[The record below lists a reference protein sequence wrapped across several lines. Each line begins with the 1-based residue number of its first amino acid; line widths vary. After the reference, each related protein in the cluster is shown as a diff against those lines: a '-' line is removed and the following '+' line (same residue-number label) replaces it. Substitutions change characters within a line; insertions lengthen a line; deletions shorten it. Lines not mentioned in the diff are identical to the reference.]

1 MSGIFVKE
9 ISLKKMKIIS
19 EFNKIPSFLI
29 ADFCLFFLILAY
41 KTDKFTPLILKMI
54 AENLQ
59 SLRKNIEEIC
69 FKAGRN
75 PSSVKLIAV
84 SKSFGVEQ
92 IKRAIQVGQKEFGEN
107 KAQELIAKYDVL
119 GSEVIWHFIGHL
131 QKNKVKLAVKAA
143 EFIHSVD
150 SVELAA
156 EIQKH
161 AEKSVKVQKILIQVK
176 TSEEETKS
184 GVTDKT
190 VLSEVAAFCAKA
202 PNLNLIGLMT
212 IAPFTEDKNLIRK
225 SFSYLRKLQ
234 EELNAEG
241 YNLTELSM
249 GMTSDYEIAIEEGA
263 TMLRI
268 GSAIFGQRIYQ

>member
-1 MSGIFVKE
+1 
-9 ISLKKMKIIS
+9 
-19 EFNKIPSFLI
+19 
-29 ADFCLFFLILAY
+29 
-41 KTDKFTPLILKMI
+41 MI

-92 IKRAIQVGQKEFGEN
+92 IKQAIQAGQKEFGEN

-119 GSEVIWHFIGHL
+119 GSEVNWHFIGHL

-143 EFIHSVD
+143 EYIHSVD
-150 SVELAA
+150 SAELAE

-161 AEKSVKVQKILIQVK
+161 AEKNGKVQKILIQVK
-176 TSEEETKS
+176 TSEEETKL
-184 GVTDKT
+184 GVTDKR
-190 VLSEVAAFCAKA
+190 VLSEVAAFCMKA

-225 SFSYLRKLQ
+225 SFSYLRKLH